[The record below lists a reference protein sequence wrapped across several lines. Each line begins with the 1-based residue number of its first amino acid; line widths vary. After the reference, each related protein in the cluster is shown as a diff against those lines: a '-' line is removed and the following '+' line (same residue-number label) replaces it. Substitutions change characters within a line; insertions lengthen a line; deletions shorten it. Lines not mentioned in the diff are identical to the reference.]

1 MENYDIMTINEAVR
15 RSKTEG
21 IPIAETALRRWV
33 KDGTLPAT
41 YAGRKAL
48 VYWPNL
54 VRLLCGEAILSNKQN
69 QREVTPCS

>member
-15 RSKTEG
+15 RSKTE
-21 IPIAETALRRWV
+21 LK

-54 VRLLCGEAILSNKQN
+54 VRLLCGEAIQSNKQN

>member
-1 MENYDIMTINEAVR
+1 MENYAHMTIHEAVR
-15 RSKTEG
+15 RSKAEG

-48 VYWPNL
+48 IFWPNL
-54 VRLLCGEAILSNKQN
+54 VKLLCGES
-69 QREVTPCS
+69 T